1 MTEEI
6 HEEDSLESFYNALHE
21 GKFIEEVEDGFTFDV
36 GADKPAFVGKDELPE
51 DAAFVEGDTPTL
63 LVERPYGKYWAASL
77 RKVGKLEMWDEF
89 EKLAEENAEIEG
101 KIVGSNKGGL
111 SVDVGIRAFVPK
123 SQIDI
128 HRVDDFSP
136 YLGRKEKFRII
147 EFDKKRCNLV
157 LSRRELLEENREE
170 DRKELL
176 ENLEAGQ
183 EFDGVVRNVVKYGA
197 FVDIGGLEGLL
208 HKSNMSWG
216 RLDHPSELFR
226 PGDEV
231 RVAVLEYDE
240 KKKRLSLGR
249 KQLLDNPW
257 ESIEEKFSEGEVL
270 QGRVVSL
277 ADFGAFVE
285 VERGLEGLVHV
296 TELSWT
302 DRIDHPREVLE
313 IGAEVGVKVIGID
326 TENRRLSLSIKR
338 LEPNPWDA
346 LADKYSVGQK
356 ITGRVMNLAEFGVF
370 VEIEPGIDGLVHV
383 SDISWTERI
392 DDPAELFQPGDE
404 IEVVLLDI
412 DPESTRISLGIKQ
425 LSDDPWDL
433 AESVA
438 VPGKKI
444 DVRITRTTEFGAF
457 AEIVEGIEGLIHIS
471 ELREEHVERVT
482 DVVTP
487 NKEVKALV
495 TSFDRANQRIGL
507 SLKRDELDDGSS
519 NMREYTDEGDT
530 TATLGDILRDR
541 LGLTESSVTETP
553 KAADQEE

>member
-1 MTEEI
+1 MTEETTDQ
-6 HEEDSLESFYNALHE
+6 DSFESFYNAIHTGTYL
-21 GKFIEEVEDGFTFDV
+21 EEVDAGFLFDI

-51 DAAFVEGDTPTL
+51 DASFVEGDAPSL

-77 RKVGKLEMWDEF
+77 RKV
-89 EKLAEENAEIEG
+89 EKLALWDKIEKWAEDEAEVEG
-101 KIVGSNKGGL
+101 TIVGSNKGGL

-136 YLGRKEKFRII
+136 YLGRREKFRVI
-147 EFDKKRCNLV
+147 EFDKKRGNLV
-157 LSRRELLEENREE
+157 LSRRALLEEGREE
-170 DRKELL
+170 ERKELL
-176 ENLEAGQ
+176 ENLETGQ

-208 HKSNMSWG
+208 HKSNMTWG
-216 RLDHPSELFR
+216 RLDHPSELVR
-226 PGDEV
+226 PGDQI
-231 RVAVLEYDE
+231 RVVVLKYDA

-257 ESIEEKFSEGEVL
+257 ETIESKFSEGDIL
-270 QGRVVSL
+270 QGKVVSL

-285 VERGLEGLVHV
+285 VEPGLEGLVHV

-338 LEPNPWDA
+338 LETNPWEE
-346 LADKYSVGQK
+346 LADTYTVGDRL
-356 ITGRVMNLAEFGVF
+356 TGRVVNIAEFGVF

-383 SDISWTERI
+383 SDLSWTERI
-392 DDPAELFQPGDE
+392 DDPADEYEPGDE
-404 IEVVLLDI
+404 VETVLLDI

-425 LSDDPWDL
+425 LTDDPWDL

-438 VPGKKI
+438 IPGKKI
-444 DVRITRTTEFGAF
+444 EVRITRTTEFGAF

-471 ELREEHVERVT
+471 ELREDHVERVT

-487 NKEVKALV
+487 NKQVKALV

-507 SLKRDELDDGSS
+507 SLKRDELTDEASE
-519 NMREYTDEGDT
+519 MREYTDEGDA

-541 LGLTESSVTETP
+541 LGLAES
-553 KAADQEE
+553 AHQADSGAEEE